1 MQAKLET
8 VKRKQ
13 KYKELIE
20 KGTEVSKYLEKFVVQ
35 IFCLFMFGKITTKY
49 FNNCHLL

>member
-1 MQAKLET
+1 MDGITNEKLET

-20 KGTEVSKYLEKFVVQ
+20 RGAEVCKYRV
-35 IFCLFMFGKITTKY
+35 I
-49 FNNCHLL
+49 